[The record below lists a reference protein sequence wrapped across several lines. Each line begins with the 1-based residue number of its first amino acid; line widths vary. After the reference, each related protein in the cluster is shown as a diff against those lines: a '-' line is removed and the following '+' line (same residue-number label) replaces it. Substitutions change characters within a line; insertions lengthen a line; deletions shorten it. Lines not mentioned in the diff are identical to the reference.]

1 MVKTKTVSW
10 KIMKFAENCG
20 KWQIL
25 RPQKKTT
32 MTELW
37 MLHPQLFRYLDMQW
51 GPHTIDKLASINVTQ
66 LRKYNSRYADP
77 FCHGIDA
84 LFQSNWVS
92 EKKLRQRTAEVIDSV
107 IQIIETQK
115 ATPTVIAP
123 KWRRKWWHQKLRARS
138 IAPPIK
144 LPNAKEFCIDKS
156 ISTPEPKR
164 I

>member
-1 MVKTKTVSW
+1 M
-10 KIMKFAENCG
+10 ENNEICG
-20 KWQIL
+20 KLRKMANFTAANLPL
-25 RPQKKTT
+25 RPQKKPT

-37 MLHPQLFRYLDMQW
+37 MLQPQLFRYLDMQW

-123 KWRRKWWHQKLRARS
+123 KWRGKWWHQKLRARS